1 MSFVMTTEVIANSV
15 NAANVGNTWKG
26 DAVKAINYFIAPKSI
41 TTVNYS
47 NTGAVSG
54 NVVIQ
59 GSLELDPSEDK
70 DWVDVLTIDFS
81 NTAPQSIQGN
91 WFYMRGRAD
100 NFTSGIINISITY

>member
-1 MSFVMTTEVIANSV
+1 MSLVMTTETI
-15 NAANVGNTWKG
+15 AANVNSSNVGSTWKG
-26 DAVKAINYFIAPKSI
+26 STVKGVSYFLSPKTV

-59 GSLELDPSEDK
+59 GSLEINPSEDK
-70 DWVDVLTIDFS
+70 DWVDVLSINFS
-81 NTAPQSIQGN
+81 NTSPQSITGN
-91 WFYMRGRAD
+91 WIWMRGAAT